1 MAARQTAHR
10 SIHALR
16 QTIEKIEGSANRFS
30 SPAVTDRGVSPVMKM
45 AADDRKRT
53 TSKEPASNPATQKQI
68 DCVPLGVSRLD
79 AAMGGGFPLAGL
91 GEIRCE
97 QTRDWGTVC
106 AFALMVI
113 ARLRHN
119 QPQLR
124 APLVWIADPAARRE
138 GGDIW
143 MPGWR
148 DIATDTHD
156 DAKATNTSDTPEL
169 LVIRPRTTLEAL
181 WAAETAAASPAAG
194 AVIAEIRGNP
204 VCLGLTE
211 SRRLHF
217 RARESLRPLL
227 LLRQSAIP
235 EASAAPL
242 RFLVGPAPA
251 GLRQLAQDVTLP
263 GSLGAPALSVT
274 LEKSRQPSPLSLIL
288 EWSAHECRF
297 VARPGQSGSSRP
309 PATADHGPVFS
320 HIIDRPDHPQTPG
333 TWLALDTNQR
343 AG

>member
-10 SIHALR
+10 SIYALR

-30 SPAVTDRGVSPVMKM
+30 SPAAAGRGANSAMERATDDGKQASAGNS
-45 AADDRKRT
+45 AA
-53 TSKEPASNPATQKQI
+53 QKQP
-68 DCVPLGVSRLD
+68 DCVPLGVGLLD

-97 QTRDWGTVC
+97 ETRDWGSVC
-106 AFALMVI
+106 AFALMII
-113 ARLRHN
+113 ARLRHS

-148 DIATDTHD
+148 DIATGSNDE
-156 DAKATNTSDTPEL
+156 AKATKGSDTPEL
-169 LVIRPRTTLEAL
+169 LIIRPRTTLDAL
-181 WAAETAAASPAAG
+181 WAAETAAASPAVG

-204 VCLGLTE
+204 TCLGLTE

-217 RARESLRPLL
+217 RARESRRPLL
-227 LLRQSAIP
+227 LLRQAAEP
-235 EASAAPL
+235 EATAAPL

-251 GLRQLAQDVTLP
+251 GLRHLAQSLPLP

-297 VARPGQSGSSRP
+297 VAKPGKSGSSRP
-309 PATADHGPVFS
+309 PATADHGPVFP
-320 HIIDRPDHPQTPG
+320 DTADGPDHPQASG
-333 TWLALDTNQR
+333 TWLALGTNQR